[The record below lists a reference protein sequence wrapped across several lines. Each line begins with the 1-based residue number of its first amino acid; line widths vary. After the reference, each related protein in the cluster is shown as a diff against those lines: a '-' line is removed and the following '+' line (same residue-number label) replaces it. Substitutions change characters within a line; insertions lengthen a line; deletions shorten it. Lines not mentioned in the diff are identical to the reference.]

1 MAVELLDFPVTL
13 FLSRRSAGDMGPTS
27 RANHPE
33 REALLGTLGIQPERL
48 RMVRQI
54 HSRIVRRAGP
64 SVAVGDGLITDDPLE
79 VLGITVADCMPICL
93 YDRRRGVLALLHS
106 GWRGTGIVRNA
117 LAAMNGVYGSKP
129 QDVVAGLGPSI
140 GACCYR
146 VDEARGEL
154 FSRRFGEASVV
165 RRGEG
170 PYLDLP
176 AANRGLL
183 ERAGVPEIRNLH
195 RCTVC
200 DPSLGSF
207 RREGPERFTRML
219 ALATL
224 GSRR

>member
-1 MAVELLDFPVTL
+1 
-13 FLSRRSAGDMGPTS
+13 MGPTTQ
-27 RANHPE
+27 ANHPG
-33 REALLGTLGIQPERL
+33 REALLGILGIRPEGL

-54 HSRIVRRAGP
+54 HSRIVRPASR
-64 SVAVGDGLITDDPLE
+64 SVVVGDGLMTDDPVA

-117 LAAMNGVYGSKP
+117 LAAMNGFYGSKP
-129 QDVVAGLGPSI
+129 QDVVAALGPSI

-154 FSRRFGEASVV
+154 FSRRFGEVSVV
-165 RRGEG
+165 RRADG

-176 AANRGLL
+176 AANRVLL
-183 ERAGVPEIRNLH
+183 ERAGVSKIRNLH

-207 RREGPERFTRML
+207 RREGPDRFTRML

-224 GSRR
+224 GPRS

>member
-1 MAVELLDFPVTL
+1 
-13 FLSRRSAGDMGPTS
+13 MGPTIQAS
-27 RANHPE
+27 HPE
-33 REALLGTLGIQPERL
+33 REALLGTLGLEPKRL

-64 SVAVGDGLITDDPLE
+64 TLAAGDGLMTDQPED
-79 VLGITVADCMPICL
+79 VLGVTVADCMPICL

-117 LAAMNGVYGSKP
+117 LAAMNGIYGSKP
-129 QDVVAGLGPSI
+129 EDVVAALGPSI

-146 VDEARGEL
+146 VDKDRAGL

-165 RRGEG
+165 RRTDG

-176 AANRGLL
+176 AANRALL
-183 ERAGVPEIRNLH
+183 ERAGVQEIRNLH

-200 DPSLGSF
+200 DHSLGSF

-224 GSRR
+224 GPRR

>member
-1 MAVELLDFPVTL
+1 
-13 FLSRRSAGDMGPTS
+13 MGPTIE
-27 RANHPE
+27 ANHPG
-33 REALLGTLGIQPERL
+33 REALLGTLGIRPERL

-54 HSRIVRRAGP
+54 HSRIVRPASP
-64 SVAVGDGLITDDPLE
+64 SVTVGDGLMSDNPDD

-117 LAAMNGVYGSKP
+117 LAAMNGSYGTKP
-129 QDVVAGLGPSI
+129 QDVVAALGPSI

-146 VDEARGEL
+146 VDDARGEL
-154 FSRRFGEASVV
+154 FSRRFGEATVV
-165 RRGEG
+165 RRADG

-183 ERAGVPEIRNLH
+183 ERAGVPEIRNFH
-195 RCTVC
+195 RCTSC
-200 DPSLGSF
+200 DTSLGSF
-207 RREGPERFTRML
+207 RREGPEHFTRML

-224 GSRR
+224 GLRR